1 MAIGVKGLIDL
12 GLQSQIARLRRIA
25 EDYKDRAILAVK
37 QKIVSIGIT
46 VGLAVVGLLFLLI
59 ALCVGL
65 AALYLWI
72 AQQYG
77 PFVGLGAVGGL
88 TLGVALLLF
97 AIVAFRG
104 GSSSKTTTVPTKT
117 PIKTATAVTKAL
129 RAAGDAADKAGA
141 SAKSAE
147 QAVRHAMDEAVD
159 TVRTGPREA
168 VFATLAATVL
178 LGVFLGR
185 RR

>member
-37 QKIVSIGIT
+37 QKIISVGIT
-46 VGLAVVGLLFLLI
+46 AGLAVVGLLFLLI

-88 TLGVALLLF
+88 TLGISLLLF
-97 AIVAFRG
+97 AIVAFRS
-104 GSSSKTTTVPTKT
+104 GSSSKTAPARPAK
-117 PIKTATAVTKAL
+117 AVSLPSPVKKAL
-129 RAAGDAADKAGA
+129 RAAEDAADKAGA

-147 QAVRHAMDEAVD
+147 KAVRHAMDEAVD
-159 TVRTGPREA
+159 VVRTGPREA
-168 VFATLAATVL
+168 VFATLAASVL

-185 RR
+185 RH